1 MRGESQV
8 RAGLRRPELPR
19 ERWSAWRRTLT
30 RKRAQAKRERL
41 EVVERLASEE
51 RRARRAGEF
60 RPHPA
65 HERRWA

>member
-1 MRGESQV
+1 M
-8 RAGLRRPELPR
+8 
-19 ERWSAWRRTLT
+19 

>member
-8 RAGLRRPELPR
+8 RAGLRRPALTR
-19 ERWSAWRRTLT
+19 ERWSSWRLTLT

-41 EVVERLASEE
+41 EVAERLAREE

-60 RPHPA
+60 HPHPSQA
-65 HERRWA
+65 RRWC